1 MPGAAPACYRRIS
14 QARRSGASFEPAA
27 PSATCSNSAGGP
39 ADRKPEETAM
49 TRMTGGKALVEMLRR
64 HGVETIFALPGVQ
77 NDALFVAFY
86 DAGEALRVIHT
97 RHEQGAAY
105 MAYGY
110 ARATGK
116 SGAYA
121 VVPGPGLLNTTAALS
136 TAYATNTPVLC
147 ISGQIPSDL
156 IGRGFGLLHEI
167 PDQLGILRT
176 LTKWAAR
183 IDHPTQ
189 TGKRVNE
196 AFRQLRDGRPRP
208 VAVEMPLDI
217 MALETEIVL
226 PAAERAPPTTMPD
239 PELIDKAAT
248 LLAAA
253 KKPLLFVGGGAVA
266 ASEEVLAIAETL
278 QAPVVSYTGGKGIV
292 SDHHYLAQSAVAGHE
307 LWREADVVLA
317 VGTRLHQP
325 QVRWGVDADLKVIRI
340 DIDPTE
346 ITRISRPALGIVADA
361 KPALAALHNALDRH
375 NPKRASRKEEL
386 EALKARTLARLAD
399 NLGPQCEYLQ
409 AIRAEVPDDGIYV
422 EDLTQVGYVGRVAF
436 PIYHPR
442 TYIHSGYQGTLGSG
456 FATALGAKV
465 GRPDVPVVSVS
476 GDGGFMYNV
485 QELSTAVKHGIDIS
499 AIVFA
504 DGAYGNVRRMQKV
517 DYGNRLI
524 GVDLHNPQFP
534 KMAESFGAAGVRTT
548 SPDGLRRELAA
559 ALKRRGTTL
568 IEVAVGEM
576 PDPWKHLVL
585 PRVRGGR

>member
-1 MPGAAPACYRRIS
+1 
-14 QARRSGASFEPAA
+14 
-27 PSATCSNSAGGP
+27 
-39 ADRKPEETAM
+39 M

-110 ARATGK
+110 ARASGK
-116 SGAYA
+116 VGAYA

-136 TAYATNTPVLC
+136 TAYAANTPVLC

-167 PDQLGILRT
+167 PDQLGILRR

-189 TGKRVNE
+189 TGTRVNE

-208 VAVEMPLDI
+208 VALEMPLDV
-217 MALETEIVL
+217 MALETEVAL
-226 PAAERAPPTTMPD
+226 PAAEEIPAVTMPD
-239 PELIDKAAT
+239 PELIEKAAL
-248 LLAAA
+248 LLADAR
-253 KKPLLFVGGGAVA
+253 KPLVFVGSGAVA
-266 ASEEVLAIAETL
+266 AAEEVLGIAEML
-278 QAPVVSYTGGKGIV
+278 EAPVVSFTGGKGIV
-292 SDHHYLAQSAVAGHE
+292 SDRHHLAQSAVAGHE
-307 LWREADVVLA
+307 LWRDADVVLA

-325 QVRWGVDADLKVIRI
+325 QVRWGFDNDLKLIRI
-340 DIDPTE
+340 DVDPTE
-346 ITRISRPALGIVADA
+346 ITRIVKPALGIVADA
-361 KPALAALHNALDRH
+361 KPALAALHHALDRR

-386 EALKARTLARLAD
+386 EALKSRSLARLAD
-399 NLGPQCEYLQ
+399 NLGPQCEYLR
-409 AIRAEVPDDGIYV
+409 AIRAELPEDGIYV

-436 PIYHPR
+436 PVYHPR
-442 TYIHSGYQGTLGSG
+442 TYIHSGYQGTLGFG

-465 GRPDVPVVSVS
+465 GRPDLPVVSVS

-485 QELSTAVKHGIDIS
+485 QELSTAVKHGIDIV

-504 DGAYGNVRRMQKV
+504 DGAFGNVRRMQKE

-534 KMAESFGAAGVRTT
+534 KMAESFGAAGVRATT
-548 SPDGLRRELAA
+548 PDGLRRELAA

-585 PRVRGGR
+585 PRIRGGR